1 MEYGLYCKQADF
13 PPYVI
18 LEFHILINNER
29 LVRGGEGAEHI
40 APYIRRIQI
49 SENYKNNINKTSESQ
64 ILAC

>member
-1 MEYGLYCKQADF
+1 VKYQIQITLYPRIFSPQFVEYGLYCEQADF

-40 APYIRRIQI
+40 APYK
-49 SENYKNNINKTSESQ
+49 ENSNF
-64 ILAC
+64 